1 MGVNNTFST
10 SLTGM
15 NGLQTQLD
23 IVANNVSNS
32 NTTGYKTQ
40 QASFSE
46 LLNKD
51 ITEDVTEDEQPL
63 AVNMGVKVTSG
74 EADYSQGT
82 ISETGVSTDFAIN
95 GNGFFGVTDTSGN
108 LYLTRDGDFSFDAN
122 GDLVNSQGYKV
133 SMNATVPTNQW
144 PSGTLNVSSNGE
156 MSINTGTESVQ
167 VGQLAI
173 YEPSS
178 LSSLINR
185 GDNLYSVATGT
196 TLNSN
201 LNGATDLGS
210 IKQGALESS
219 NVDLASEMSNLIIA
233 QRAYSLNSQM
243 LKSNDDMWESIN
255 SFNS

>member
-144 PSGTLNVSSNGE
+144 SSGTLSVSSNGE